1 VANVILSTTLITEHE
16 VNTMSITIRAT
27 FDGTVLRPEQPVDLE
42 RDATYVVTIENPPT
56 SRQQPR
62 VNALTAIREMAT
74 DMGVDDLS
82 INHDFYAHGKIRDQ
96 DCGI

>member
-1 VANVILSTTLITEHE
+1 
-16 VNTMSITIRAT
+16 MSITIRAT

-42 RDATYVVTIENPPT
+42 RDATYVVTIDGKSEEAKSDDVYP
-56 SRQQPR
+56 
-62 VNALTAIREMAT
+62 LTAIRQLAT

-96 DCGI
+96 DSGDRH